1 MVEWHWDRLNV
12 QTGTSAGWAAHN
24 CTGSD
29 GTTPQVHRTMQH
41 QIQQQQKHIE
51 VEVTAEIH
59 ELLRSAAEI
68 TGMTYKCKY
77 RVRREQFGDWKDL
90 KQTTPRPEPKWK
102 PCSASTLPDSPCDN
116 GGVDDPFALDAMVI
130 HGHPVMACNDDIWD
144 CNMKVS

>member
-77 RVRREQFGDWKDL
+77 TQYELACIKTRDL
-90 KQTTPRPEPKWK
+90 HMVWVQDVIIW
-102 PCSASTLPDSPCDN
+102 SPWR
-116 GGVDDPFALDAMVI
+116 GRGIVQ
-130 HGHPVMACNDDIWD
+130 
-144 CNMKVS
+144 